1 MSAKRY
7 AQSIESEFLTREQ
20 LIALMGLPRRML
32 DRLIAT
38 GELKQYRSGP
48 GIGHGGQRIFYARS
62 QVELLRRRLHGRKR
76 R

>member
-1 MSAKRY
+1 MKKRY
-7 AQSIESEFLTREQ
+7 GQSIASEFLTRAQ
-20 LIALMGLPRRML
+20 LTELMGLPRRVV

-38 GELKQYRSGP
+38 GELTQYRSGP

-62 QVELLRRRLHGRKR
+62 QVEMVKRWVRGRKR

>member
-1 MSAKRY
+1 MKKKY

-20 LIALMGLPRRML
+20 LTALMGLPRRVV

-38 GELKQYRSGP
+38 GELTQYRSGP
-48 GIGHGGQRIFYARS
+48 GIGHGGQRVFYARS
-62 QVELLRRRLHGRKR
+62 QVELVRRRLRGKKR